1 MERSVAKLSR
11 DPLGRYLFDIG
22 RKTYY
27 FWTEAHALKAF
38 ELLTKEK
45 Q

>member
-11 DPLGRYLFDIG
+11 DHLGRYAFDIG

-27 FWTEAHALKAF
+27 FWTEAHALKARA
-38 ELLTKEK
+38 LLTKEK
-45 Q
+45 E